1 VYAGS
6 GCGKRLVTVTG
17 HAASVGL
24 LAVQLALGI
33 GFCAIFHPPA
43 PWLLAIALLG
53 IAVPVG
59 GFALL
64 VATWRADRSGMT
76 GRSLLIESIVVPV
89 SIACI
94 LLLGF
99 VSLIT
104 LGFGA

>member
-1 VYAGS
+1 
-6 GCGKRLVTVTG
+6 
-17 HAASVGL
+17 VGL

-33 GFCAIFHPPA
+33 GFWAIFHPPA

-94 LLLGF
+94 LLLGLA
-99 VSLIT
+99 SLIT